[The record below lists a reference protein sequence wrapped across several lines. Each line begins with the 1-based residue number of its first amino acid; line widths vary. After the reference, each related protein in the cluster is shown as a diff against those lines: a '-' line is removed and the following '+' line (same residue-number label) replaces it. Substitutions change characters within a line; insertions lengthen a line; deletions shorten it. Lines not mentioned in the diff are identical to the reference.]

1 MLIGRP
7 METLVLT
14 ADEQAKLALMARRP
28 KTDQRTAQR
37 ARIVLDCASG
47 LSNTAVAAKRGVTL
61 PTVGKWRQRF
71 LDGRLGALGDAPRSG
86 QPRKLTD
93 AKVEAVITRTLETR
107 PKNATHWST
116 RTMAEASGLTQNA
129 IVRIWRAFGLKP
141 HLQENFKLSTD
152 AFFVEKV
159 RDIVGLYLNP
169 PEQTRAV
176 VLCVDEKSQ
185 VQALDRSQP
194 VLPMRPG
201 QAERRTHDYYR
212 HGTTSLF
219 AALDIATGAV
229 IGQCQSRHRQQEFVR
244 FLDRIERTVPAELA
258 VHLVLDNY
266 ATHKTPKVAA
276 WFKKHPRYQLHFTP
290 TSSSWLNQVERWFAK
305 ITEQRI
311 RRGVFKSVDE
321 LIVAIDDYIAINNR
335 SPKPFVWT
343 ATAELILDRVGN
355 VCNRTNRSPHY
366 YEGKRQNQLCS
377 LSSL

>member
-1 MLIGRP
+1 MRTGRP
-7 METLVLT
+7 I
-14 ADEQAKLALMARRP
+14 KPLALTEDDKSKLEMIARRP
-28 KTDQRTAQR
+28 KTDQRTALR
-37 ARIVLDCASG
+37 ARIVLACARG
-47 LSNTAVAAKRGVTL
+47 ASNQKVAASLHVTAQ
-61 PTVGKWRQRF
+61 TVGTWRERF
-71 LDGRLGALGDAPRSG
+71 RTGGLGALGDLPRSG
-86 QPRKLTD
+86 PPRKITD
-93 AKVEAVITRTLETR
+93 AKVEEVITCTLEKKPR
-107 PKNATHWST
+107 HATHWST
-116 RTMAEASGLTQNA
+116 RTMAAASGLNQNA

-152 AFFVEKV
+152 PFFVEKV

-169 PEQTRAV
+169 PDQTRAV

-219 AALDIATGAV
+219 AALEVATGRI
-229 IGQCQSRHRQQEFVR
+229 IGRCQARHRQQEFVR
-244 FLDRIERTVPAELA
+244 FLDQIERSVPAGLDI
-258 VHLVLDNY
+258 HLVLDNY

-276 WFKKHPRYQLHFTP
+276 WLKKRPRYHLHFTP

-321 LIVAIDDYIAINNR
+321 LICAIDDYIAEHNKA
-335 SPKPFVWT
+335 PKPFVWT
-343 ATAELILDRVGN
+343 ASADLILNRVARL
-355 VCNRTNRSPHY
+355 CKRTNHSPH
-366 YEGKRQNQLCS
+366 
-377 LSSL
+377 

>member
-1 MLIGRP
+1 MKK
-7 METLVLT
+7 LVLQ
-14 ADEQAKLALMARRP
+14 ADEQAKLELMARRP
-28 KTDQRTAQR
+28 KTEHRTAQR
-37 ARIVLDCASG
+37 SRIVLDCAAG
-47 LSNTAVAAKRGVTL
+47 LSNTAVAAKRGVTIQ
-61 PTVGKWRQRF
+61 TVGKWRQRF

-107 PKNATHWST
+107 PQNATHWST
-116 RTMAEASGLTQNA
+116 RTMAQASGLNQNA

-219 AALDIATGAV
+219 AALDIATGQV
-229 IGQCQSRHRQQEFVR
+229 IGRCHPQHRQQEFIH
-244 FLDRIERTVPAELA
+244 FLGQIERTVPAGLG

-276 WFKKHPRYQLHFTP
+276 WFKKRPRYHLHFTP

-321 LIVAIDDYIAINNR
+321 LITAIDAYIAANNR
-335 SPKPFVWT
+335 APKPFVWT
-343 ATAELILDRVGN
+343 ATAELILDRVATL
-355 VCNRTNRSPHY
+355 CKRTTRSPH
-366 YEGKRQNQLCS
+366 
-377 LSSL
+377 

>member
-1 MLIGRP
+1 MPTGRP
-7 METLVLT
+7 MKPLVLN
-14 ADEQAKLALMARRP
+14 AGEKAKLALLARRP

-37 ARIVLDCASG
+37 ARIVLECAAG

-61 PTVGKWRQRF
+61 QTVGKWRQRF
-71 LDGRLGALGDAPRSG
+71 LDGGLGALGDAPRSG

-116 RTMAEASGLTQNA
+116 RTMAEASGLNQNA

-159 RDIVGLYLNP
+159 RDIVGLYVNP

-219 AALDIATGAV
+219 AALDIATGEI
-229 IGQCQSRHRQQEFVR
+229 IGHCQKRHRQQEFVR
-244 FLDRIERTVPAELA
+244 FLERIESRVPAGLE

-276 WFKKHPRYQLHFTP
+276 WFKRRPRYHLHFTP

-321 LIVAIDDYIAINNR
+321 LIAAIDDYIVTHNR
-335 SPKPFVWT
+335 APKPFAWT
-343 ATAELILDRVGN
+343 ASADLILERVGKL
-355 VCNRTNRSPHY
+355 CKRTIRSPH
-366 YEGKRQNQLCS
+366 
-377 LSSL
+377 

>member
-1 MLIGRP
+1 MKPLILSVQ
-7 METLVLT
+7 EK
-14 ADEQAKLALMARRP
+14 AKLELMARRP

-37 ARIVLDCASG
+37 ARLVLACATG
-47 LSNTAVAAKRGVTL
+47 LSNTAVASQRGLTL
-61 PTVGKWRQRF
+61 QTVGKWRQRF
-71 LDGRLGALGDAPRSG
+71 VDGGLSALGDAPRSG
-86 QPRKLTD
+86 QPRKLSD
-93 AKVEAVITRTLETR
+93 ARVEAVITRTLETR
-107 PKNATHWST
+107 PRNATHWST
-116 RTMAEASGLTQNA
+116 RTMAAASGLNQNA

-219 AALDIATGAV
+219 AALDIATGEI
-229 IGQCQSRHRQQEFVR
+229 IGHCQKRHRQQEFVR
-244 FLDRIERTVPAELA
+244 FLDRIERTVPAGLE

-276 WFKKHPRYQLHFTP
+276 WFKKRPRYHLHFTP

-305 ITEQRI
+305 ITQQRI
-311 RRGVFKSVDE
+311 RRGVFQSVDA
-321 LIVAIDDYIAINNR
+321 LISAIDDYIAANNR
-335 SPKPFVWT
+335 APKPFIWS
-343 ATAELILDRVGN
+343 ATAELILDRVGTL
-355 VCNRTNRSPHY
+355 CQRTNRSPH
-366 YEGKRQNQLCS
+366 
-377 LSSL
+377 

>member
-1 MLIGRP
+1 MK
-7 METLVLT
+7 TLVLT
-14 ADEQAKLALMARRP
+14 TGEKAKLELMARRP

-37 ARIVLDCASG
+37 ARIVLDCATG
-47 LSNTAVAAKRGVTL
+47 LSNTTVATKRGVTL

-116 RTMAEASGLTQNA
+116 RTMAQASGLNQNA

-212 HGTTSLF
+212 QGTTSLF
-219 AALDIATGAV
+219 AALDIATGEV
-229 IGQCQSRHRQQEFVR
+229 IGHCQKRHRQEEFVR
-244 FLDRIERTVPAELA
+244 FLDRIERTVPTGLE

-266 ATHKTPKVAA
+266 ATHKAPKVAA
-276 WFKKHPRYQLHFTP
+276 WFKKRPRYHLHFTP

-321 LIVAIDDYIAINNR
+321 LITAIDDYIAANNR
-335 SPKPFVWT
+335 APKPFVWT
-343 ATAELILDRVGN
+343 ATAELILDRVGTL
-355 VCNRTNRSPHY
+355 CQRTNRSPH
-366 YEGKRQNQLCS
+366 
-377 LSSL
+377 

>member
-1 MLIGRP
+1 MKELA
-7 METLVLT
+7 L
-14 ADEQAKLALMARRP
+14 QAGEKTKLELMARRP

-37 ARIVLDCASG
+37 ARIVLDCAAG
-47 LSNTAVAAKRGVTL
+47 LSNTAVAAKRGVTIQ
-61 PTVGKWRQRF
+61 TVGKWRQRF
-71 LDGRLGALGDAPRSG
+71 LDGRLGTLGDAPRSG

-107 PKNATHWST
+107 PVNATHWST
-116 RTMAEASGLTQNA
+116 RTMAEASGLNQNA
-129 IVRIWRAFGLKP
+129 IVRIWRAFELKP

-219 AALDIATGAV
+219 AALDIATGQV
-229 IGQCQSRHRQQEFVR
+229 IGRCHSKHRQQEFLR
-244 FLDRIERTVPAELA
+244 FLDQIERTVPAGLDI
-258 VHLVLDNY
+258 HLVLDNY

-276 WFKKHPRYQLHFTP
+276 WFQNRPRYHLHFTP
-290 TSSSWLNQVERWFAK
+290 TTGSWLNQVERWFAK
-305 ITEQRI
+305 ITERRI

-321 LIVAIDDYIAINNR
+321 LISAIDDYIAANNR
-335 SPKPFVWT
+335 APKSFVWT
-343 ATAELILDRVGN
+343 ATAKLIIDRVAT
-355 VCNRTNRSPHY
+355 VCKRTNRSPH
-366 YEGKRQNQLCS
+366 
-377 LSSL
+377 

>member
-1 MLIGRP
+1 MKP
-7 METLVLT
+7 LVLS
-14 ADEQAKLALMARRP
+14 AAEKAKLELMARRP

-37 ARIVLDCASG
+37 ARIVLDCATG
-47 LSNTAVAAKRGVTL
+47 LSNTEVAANRGITM

-93 AKVEAVITRTLETR
+93 AKVEAVVTRTLETR

-116 RTMAEASGLTQNA
+116 RTMAEASGLNQNA

-219 AALDIATGAV
+219 AALDIATGEV
-229 IGQCQSRHRQQEFVR
+229 IGHCQKRHRQEEFVR
-244 FLDRIERTVPAELA
+244 FLDRIERTVPTRLE

-266 ATHKTPKVAA
+266 ATHKAPKVAA
-276 WFKKHPRYQLHFTP
+276 WFKKRPRYHLHFTP

-321 LIVAIDDYIAINNR
+321 LITAIDDYIAANNR
-335 SPKPFVWT
+335 APKPFVWT
-343 ATAELILDRVGN
+343 ATAELILDRVGTL
-355 VCNRTNRSPHY
+355 CQRTNRSPH
-366 YEGKRQNQLCS
+366 
-377 LSSL
+377 

>member
-1 MLIGRP
+1 MWGMRTGRP
-7 METLVLT
+7 LKPLTLQPEERT
-14 ADEQAKLALMARRP
+14 KLELMARRP

-37 ARIVLDCASG
+37 ARIVLDCAAG

-61 PTVGKWRQRF
+61 QTVGKWRERF
-71 LDGRLGALGDAPRSG
+71 ITGRLGALGDAPRS
-86 QPRKLTD
+86 
-93 AKVEAVITRTLETR
+93 VEAVITRTLETR
-107 PKNATHWST
+107 PQHATHWST
-116 RTMAEASGLTQNA
+116 RTMAEASGLNQNA

-152 AFFVEKV
+152 PFFVEKV
-159 RDIVGLYLNP
+159 RDIVGLYVNP

-219 AALDIATGAV
+219 AALDIATGQV
-229 IGQCQSRHRQQEFVR
+229 IGRCQAQHRQQEFLR
-244 FLDRIERTVPAELA
+244 FLDQIDRTVPAGLTI
-258 VHLVLDNY
+258 HLVLDNY
-266 ATHKTPKVAA
+266 ATHKTPRVAA
-276 WFKKHPRYQLHFTP
+276 WFQKRPRYHLHFTP

-311 RRGVFKSVDE
+311 RRGVFKHVDE
-321 LIVAIDDYIAINNR
+321 LIAAIDDYIAANNQH
-335 SPKPFVWT
+335 PKPFVWT
-343 ATAELILDRVGN
+343 ATAELILDRVTRL
-355 VCNRTNRSPHY
+355 CERTNRSPH
-366 YEGKRQNQLCS
+366 
-377 LSSL
+377 

>member
-1 MLIGRP
+1 MKP
-7 METLVLT
+7 LVLT
-14 ADEQAKLALMARRP
+14 AAEKAELELMARRP
-28 KTDQRTAQR
+28 KTDQRTARR
-37 ARIVLDCASG
+37 ARIVLDCATG
-47 LSNTAVAAKRGVTL
+47 LSNTEVAAKRGVTM

-116 RTMAEASGLTQNA
+116 RTMAEASGLNQNA

-141 HLQENFKLSTD
+141 HLQENFRLSTD

-219 AALDIATGAV
+219 AALDIATGEV
-229 IGQCQSRHRQQEFVR
+229 IGHCQKRHRQEEFVR
-244 FLDRIERTVPAELA
+244 FLDRIERTVPTGLE

-266 ATHKTPKVAA
+266 ATHKAPKVAA
-276 WFKKHPRYQLHFTP
+276 WFKKRPRYHLHFTP

-321 LIVAIDDYIAINNR
+321 LITAIDDYIAANNR
-335 SPKPFVWT
+335 APKPFVWT
-343 ATAELILDRVGN
+343 ATAELILDRVGTL
-355 VCNRTNRSPHY
+355 CQRTNRSSH
-366 YEGKRQNQLCS
+366 
-377 LSSL
+377 

>member
-1 MLIGRP
+1 MWDMRTGRP
-7 METLVLT
+7 LKPLTLQPE
-14 ADEQAKLALMARRP
+14 EQTKLELMARRP

-37 ARIVLDCASG
+37 ARIVLDCAAG
-47 LSNTAVAAKRGVTL
+47 LSHTAIAAQRGVTL
-61 PTVGKWRQRF
+61 QTVGKWRARF
-71 LDGRLGALGDAPRSG
+71 LAGRLEALGDAPRSG

-107 PKNATHWST
+107 PKHATHWST
-116 RTMAEASGLTQNA
+116 RTMAEASGLNQNA

-159 RDIVGLYLNP
+159 RDIVGLYVNP
-169 PEQTRAV
+169 PERTRAV

-219 AALDIATGAV
+219 AALDIATGKV
-229 IGQCQSRHRQQEFVR
+229 IGRCQPQHRQQEFLR
-244 FLDRIERTVPAELA
+244 FLDQIERTVPGDQDI
-258 VHLVLDNY
+258 HLVLDNY

-276 WFKKHPRYQLHFTP
+276 WFQKRPRYHLHFTP

-311 RRGVFKSVDE
+311 RRGVFKNVDE
-321 LIVAIDDYIAINNR
+321 LIAAIDDHIATNNEN
-335 SPKPFVWT
+335 PKPFIWT
-343 ATAELILDRVGN
+343 ATAELILDRVARL
-355 VCNRTNRSPHY
+355 CKRTNRSPH
-366 YEGKRQNQLCS
+366 
-377 LSSL
+377 

>member
-1 MLIGRP
+1 MPMGRP
-7 METLVLT
+7 LRELVLT
-14 ADEQAKLALMARRP
+14 SDEQSKLELMARRP

-37 ARIVLDCASG
+37 ARIVLDCAQG
-47 LSNTAVAAKRGVTL
+47 LANTAVAVKRGVTL
-61 PTVGKWRQRF
+61 ATVGKWRQRF

-116 RTMAEASGLTQNA
+116 RTMAQASGLTQNA

-152 AFFVEKV
+152 PFFVEKV

-201 QAERRTHDYYR
+201 QAERYTHDYYR

-219 AALDIATGAV
+219 AALDIATGQV
-229 IGQCQSRHRQQEFVR
+229 IGQCQPRHRQREFIR
-244 FLDRIERTVPAELA
+244 FLDQIERTVPAELA

-276 WFKKHPRYQLHFTP
+276 WFKKHPRYHLHFTP

-305 ITEQRI
+305 VTEQRI
-311 RRGVFKSVDE
+311 RRGVFRSVDE
-321 LIVAIDDYIAINNR
+321 LIAAIDDYIADNNR

-343 ATAELILDRVGN
+343 ATAELILERVGTL
-355 VCNRTNRSPHY
+355 CKRTNHSPH
-366 YEGKRQNQLCS
+366 
-377 LSSL
+377 

>member
-1 MLIGRP
+1 MPTGRP
-7 METLVLT
+7 LKPLVLN
-14 ADEQAKLALMARRP
+14 AQEKAKLEMMARRP

-37 ARIVLDCASG
+37 ARIVLACATG
-47 LSNTAVAAKRGVTL
+47 LSNTAVAAKRGATL
-61 PTVGKWRQRF
+61 QTVGKWRQRF
-71 LDGRLGALGDAPRSG
+71 LEGRLRALGDAPRSG

-93 AKVEAVITRTLETR
+93 ARVEAVITRTLETR

-116 RTMAEASGLTQNA
+116 RTMAEASGLNQNA

-159 RDIVGLYLNP
+159 RDIVGLYVNP

-219 AALDIATGAV
+219 AALDIATGEV
-229 IGQCQSRHRQQEFVR
+229 IGHCQKRHRQQEFVR
-244 FLDRIERTVPAELA
+244 FLDRIERTVPASLE

-276 WFKKHPRYQLHFTP
+276 WFQKRPRYHLHFTP

-321 LIVAIDDYIAINNR
+321 LIKAIDDYIAANNR
-335 SPKPFVWT
+335 SPKPFVWA
-343 ATAELILDRVGN
+343 ATADLILERVGTL
-355 VCNRTNRSPHY
+355 CKRTNRSPH
-366 YEGKRQNQLCS
+366 
-377 LSSL
+377 

>member
-1 MLIGRP
+1 MSIGRP
-7 METLVLT
+7 MEALVLSP
-14 ADEQAKLALMARRP
+14 DEQAKLELMARRP

-107 PKNATHWST
+107 PQNATHWST

-219 AALDIATGAV
+219 AALDIATGEV
-229 IGQCQSRHRQQEFVR
+229 IGQCQARHRQQEFVR
-244 FLDRIERTVPAELA
+244 FLDRIERTVPPELA

-321 LIVAIDDYIAINNR
+321 LIAAIDDYIANNNR

-355 VCNRTNRSPHY
+355 VCKRTNHSPH
-366 YEGKRQNQLCS
+366 
-377 LSSL
+377 

>member
-1 MLIGRP
+1 MRTGRP
-7 METLVLT
+7 IQPLVLS
-14 ADEQAKLALMARRP
+14 DEDKAKLALMARRP

-37 ARIVLDCASG
+37 ARIVLDCSRG
-47 LSNTAVAAKRGVTL
+47 LSNLAVAQQRGVTVQ
-61 PTVGKWRQRF
+61 TVGKWRERF
-71 LDGRLGALGDAPRSG
+71 RVGGMRALGDAPRSG
-86 QPRKLTD
+86 QPRKITD
-93 AKVEAVITRTLETR
+93 AKVEEVVTRTLETR

-116 RTMAEASGLTQNA
+116 RTMAEASGLKQNA

-152 AFFVEKV
+152 PFFVEKV

-201 QAERRTHDYYR
+201 QAERHTHDYYR

-219 AALDIATGAV
+219 AALDIATGKI
-229 IGQCQSRHRQQEFVR
+229 IGKCHGQHRQQEFVR
-244 FLDRIERTVPAELA
+244 FLDQIERTVPAHLEI
-258 VHLVLDNY
+258 HLVLDNY
-266 ATHKTPKVAA
+266 ATHKAPKVAA
-276 WFKKHPRYQLHFTP
+276 WLKKRPRYHLHFTP
-290 TSSSWLNQVERWFAK
+290 TSGSWLNQVERWFAK

-321 LIVAIDDYIAINNR
+321 LIAAIDDYIAENNR
-335 SPKPFVWT
+335 APKPFVWT
-343 ATAELILDRVGN
+343 ASADVILNRVSAL
-355 VCNRTNRSPHY
+355 CKRTHRSPH
-366 YEGKRQNQLCS
+366 
-377 LSSL
+377 

>member
-1 MLIGRP
+1 MKP
-7 METLVLT
+7 LVLSV
-14 ADEQAKLALMARRP
+14 EEKAKLELMGRRP

-37 ARIVLDCASG
+37 AHIVLACATG
-47 LSNTAVAAKRGVTL
+47 LSNTAVAAKRGATL
-61 PTVGKWRQRF
+61 QTVGKWRQRF
-71 LDGRLGALGDAPRSG
+71 VDGGLGALGDAPRSG

-93 AKVEAVITRTLETR
+93 ARVEAVITRTLETR

-116 RTMAEASGLTQNA
+116 RTMAAASGLNQNA

-141 HLQENFKLSTD
+141 HLQENFKFSTD

-219 AALDIATGAV
+219 AALDIATGEV
-229 IGQCQSRHRQQEFVR
+229 IGHCQKRHRQQEFVR
-244 FLDRIERTVPAELA
+244 FLDRIERTVPGGLE

-276 WFKKHPRYQLHFTP
+276 WFKKHPRYHLHFTP

-305 ITEQRI
+305 ITQQRI

-321 LIVAIDDYIAINNR
+321 LIRAIDDYIAANNR
-335 SPKPFVWT
+335 APKPFVWT
-343 ATAELILDRVGN
+343 ATAELILDRVGTL
-355 VCNRTNRSPHY
+355 CQRTTRSLH
-366 YEGKRQNQLCS
+366 
-377 LSSL
+377 